1 RPGEAASQEPQ
12 PRSAGNTG
20 TCPVCQVRVGGFG
33 GGGGVVRPKRRVVY
47 FSPVFVRATERGP
60 RFCQPPRPRRYRTP
74 AAAVPPARRGPLERP
89 PFSFLL
95 FGNFPPPPHS
105 S

>member
-33 GGGGVVRPKRRVVY
+33 GGGGVVRPKRRFVY
-47 FSPVFVRATERGP
+47 SLPGCVRATERGP
-60 RFCQPPRPRRYRTP
+60 RLCQPPPPPVYRPPADAVTP
-74 AAAVPPARRGPLERP
+74 ARGGALERP
-89 PFSFLL
+89 PFSSLWFRIS
-95 FGNFPPPPHS
+95 PPPPPS
-105 S
+105 